1 MLIPRR
7 KFTKPVKNPTD
18 YDGTQS
24 LRDYLKHFER
34 CSVVNGWS
42 KDEAAVFLA
51 ASLRSKAQKV
61 LNGMSDSDC
70 RNYAKIV
77 DKLELRFGVE
87 KQRELHQVRLHNLR
101 QQEHESVQALAA
113 DIRCM
118 SSLAYQDLSPD
129 TQERFA
135 VQYFIDAN
143 KGKDDRLRLRRDKPC
158 SMDEA
163 LSLACELEAFRLLDG
178 DWRRGPVKVRSVDE
192 AVREPDLFKAQLEML
207 RNDIQ
212 MQQQRQETQ
221 QVALQQLVQN
231 IQQLTQS
238 MSLNTPGS
246 QQRLPASRYSSRC
259 WYCNESGH
267 YRRNCPKHKSLKQAD
282 LGSGNA
288 SRVSP
293 TGQGDARMRV
303 MLAPQQDLM

>member
-1 MLIPRR
+1 M
-7 KFTKPVKNPTD
+7 
-18 YDGTQS
+18 
-24 LRDYLKHFER
+24 KHFKR

-51 ASLRSKAQKV
+51 ASLRGEAQKV

-70 RNYAKIV
+70 RNYAEIV
-77 DKLELRFGVE
+77 GKLELRFGVE
-87 KQRELHQVRLHNLR
+87 KQRELHQARLHNRR

-113 DIRCM
+113 DIGCT
-118 SSLAYQDLSPD
+118 SSRAYQDLSPD
-129 TQERFA
+129 KSYLA
-135 VQYFIDAN
+135 VQHFIDAI
-143 KGKDDRLRLRRDKPC
+143 KDEDDRLRLRKDTPC

-163 LSLACELEAFRLLDG
+163 LSLACELEAFRLLDRH
-178 DWRRGPVKVRSVDE
+178 RRRSSVKVRSVDE

-221 QVALQQLVQN
+221 HVALQQLVQN
-231 IQQLTQS
+231 IQQPTQS

-267 YRRNCPKHKSLKQAD
+267 YRRNCPKYKSLKQAD

-288 SRVSP
+288 SGVLP
-293 TGQGDARMRV
+293 TGQGDAKMRV